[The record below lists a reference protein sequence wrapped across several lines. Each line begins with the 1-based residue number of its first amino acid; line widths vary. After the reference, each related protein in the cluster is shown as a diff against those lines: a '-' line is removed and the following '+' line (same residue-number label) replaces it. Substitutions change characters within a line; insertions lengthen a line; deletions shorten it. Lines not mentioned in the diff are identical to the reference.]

1 MRILLDTV
9 TFLWLVAEP
18 DALSPRARAAIVDP
32 GNEVFLSSVSTW
44 EIAVKT
50 ALGRLALPEPVD
62 RFVPTER
69 ERHGVDSLPLDEDS
83 VLHLSRLPALHRDP
97 FDRLLIC
104 QAIAHGLV
112 VVTPDQDIR
121 QYPLRTLW

>member
-1 MRILLDTV
+1 MR
-9 TFLWLVAEP
+9 FSAKP